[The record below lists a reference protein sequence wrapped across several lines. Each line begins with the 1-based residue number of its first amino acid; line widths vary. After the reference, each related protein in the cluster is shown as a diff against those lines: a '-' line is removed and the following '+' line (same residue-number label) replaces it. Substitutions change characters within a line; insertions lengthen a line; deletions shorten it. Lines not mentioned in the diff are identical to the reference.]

1 MSNIFLSTSL
11 IYLASEQAGCLD
23 AEDLVVEDCQ
33 TRVYGM
39 LPTALIANIAVV
51 SSLLSAFLMPLA
63 GAAMDYT
70 PHRRKIGIYVTALM
84 ILIQAIQIGTL
95 QKTWFA
101 MSVLQGIAG
110 FLYQA
115 QVIATFAYLPV
126 IARAVGQATMTH
138 CEYFKLMMIHACCT
152 RKTNLLFV
160 LSCIYTVTSTFM
172 FMQLSSQVLF
182 LVVVIGLS
190 IAFGFNDVQTGQLSQ
205 GINTFWSGLAFYI
218 GWRTLPSVPA
228 ARELPE
234 NKTLFTLSFAQVWQT
249 TKSMHN
255 NYGKSLRWFFLALIF
270 AEAAANAFVVVSVV
284 FLNEQLGMTGTE
296 IGIFFLAAL
305 VDAIPRSKIGAIIT
319 FRTNPNISWRLSMI
333 YLITTTIVGVFVLD
347 KGLHNIAY
355 MWGVVVGLGLGWF
368 YPVEH
373 LFFSMLLPK
382 GQEAELSG
390 FFVYCTQILGWLPP
404 LIFSI
409 MVENGINQ
417 RYGILVVQIFFAIAI
432 GLLSMLRWTE
442 ALEQVHGSEDEI
454 VKKEQDMED
463 APEDTRGM
471 YSEY

>member
-1 MSNIFLSTSL
+1 M
-11 IYLASEQAGCLD
+11 
-23 AEDLVVEDCQ
+23 LV
-33 TRVYGM
+33 
-39 LPTALIANIAVV
+39 A
-51 SSLLSAFLMPLA
+51 
-63 GAAMDYT
+63 
-70 PHRRKIGIYVTALM
+70 RKIN
-84 ILIQAIQIGTL
+84 
-95 QKTWFA
+95 
-101 MSVLQGIAG
+101 
-110 FLYQA
+110 
-115 QVIATFAYLPV
+115 
-126 IARAVGQATMTH
+126 H
-138 CEYFKLMMIHACCT
+138 
-152 RKTNLLFV
+152 FV
-160 LSCIYTVTSTFM
+160 LSFCIYTVNATFV
-172 FMQLSSQVLF
+172 FAQNSSMIIF
-182 LVVVIGLS
+182 LIVVTGLS
-190 IAFGFNDVQTGQLSQ
+190 IAISLDDVQTGQLSQ
-205 GINTFWSGLAFYI
+205 GVNTLWSGLLFYV
-218 GWRTLPSVPA
+218 GWRTLPSAPA
-228 ARELPE
+228 AHELPE
-234 NKTLFTLSFAQVWQT
+234 NKTLFTQSFAQVWQT
-249 TKSMHN
+249 IKSLN
-255 NYGKSLRWFFLALIF
+255 KNYDKSLRWFFLALIF
-270 AEAAANAFVVVSVV
+270 AEAAANAFVVVAVV
-284 FLNEQLGMTGTE
+284 FLGNQLGMTGAQ
-296 IGIFFLAAL
+296 IGIFFLVAL
-305 VDAIPRSKIGAIIT
+305 LGALPGSKIGAIIT
-319 FRTNPNISWRLSMI
+319 SRNNPNISWRLSMI

-347 KGLHNIAY
+347 KGLHNVAY